1 MFAELE
7 IEYRVISRP
16 GNMGLEVWGKSA
28 QNVSRRTFAVLAGSL
43 ATAGLLYLFFRDRD
57 KKDKSHEEE
66 GEKILLCEREHEEEN
81 DGSGD
86 DISVT
91 DDSQPRGDES
101 LIEWIDRQLKEAEER
116 KKLKQPKDE

>member
-1 MFAELE
+1 M
-7 IEYRVISRP
+7 

-28 QNVSRRTFAVLAGSL
+28 QNVSRRNLAVLAGSL
-43 ATAGLLYLFFRDRD
+43 ATAGFLYLFFRDRD
-57 KKDKSHEEE
+57 KKQKTQEQE
-66 GEKILLCEREHEEEN
+66 GEILLCEGENEEEI

-86 DISVT
+86 DTSVT

-116 KKLKQPKDE
+116 KKMKETTGK

>member
-1 MFAELE
+1 MG
-7 IEYRVISRP
+7 EYRVISRP

-28 QNVSRRTFAVLAGSL
+28 QNVSRRNLAVLAGSL
-43 ATAGLLYLFFRDRD
+43 ATAGFLYLFFRDRE
-57 KKDKSHEEE
+57 KKQKPQEQEGECEGENEE
-66 GEKILLCEREHEEEN
+66 GN

-91 DDSQPRGDES
+91 EDSQPRGDES

-116 KKLKQPKDE
+116 KKMKETTGK